1 MKTSREFPDNL
12 FGPLIPFRHTIP
24 THHPPIGTRALILI
38 NGLAFVVTL
47 LMSDSGLEQF
57 YYYYGVVPKRFLS
70 TQFASFFPDPA
81 WITLFSSMFLHGGFF
96 HIISN
101 MWILYIFGDNVE
113 DRMGTLRFLLFYLAC
128 GLGAMALHVLTN
140 PGSTVPTIGA
150 SGAIAG
156 VLGAYLKM
164 YPHSTVLTFI
174 PLFFF
179 IPIIPIPA
187 VLFLS
192 FWFISQFFNGTLSL
206 LAPGEGGGIA
216 WWAHIGG
223 FVAGMY
229 LHPWFLSAKR
239 IASFRAHS
247 VREHWRW

>member
-1 MKTSREFPDNL
+1 MI
-12 FGPLIPFRHTIP
+12 PLRDTIP
-24 THHPPIGTRALILI
+24 THHRP
-38 NGLAFVVTL
+38 VVTRTIILVNVVVFVGTL
-47 LMSDSGLEQF
+47 LLNDARLELVYF
-57 YYYYGVVPKRFLS
+57 KYGVLPKRFLS
-70 TQFASFFPDPA
+70 PHVASQFSEAA
-81 WITLFSSMFLHGGFF
+81 WVTLFTSMFLHGGFL

-101 MWILYIFGDNVE
+101 MWMLSIFGDNVE
-113 DRMGTLRFLLFYLAC
+113 DRMGPIRFLIFYLLC
-128 GLGAMALHVLTN
+128 GLGAMSLHILTN
-140 PGSTVPTIGA
+140 GGSMVPTIGA

-174 PLFFF
+174 PIIFF

-206 LAPGEGGGIA
+206 LSTGDGGGIA

-223 FVAGMY
+223 FLAGMY
-229 LHPWFLSAKR
+229 LFPYFLSKKR
-239 IASFRAHS
+239 IADIRAHS
-247 VREHWRW
+247 GQKGWRK